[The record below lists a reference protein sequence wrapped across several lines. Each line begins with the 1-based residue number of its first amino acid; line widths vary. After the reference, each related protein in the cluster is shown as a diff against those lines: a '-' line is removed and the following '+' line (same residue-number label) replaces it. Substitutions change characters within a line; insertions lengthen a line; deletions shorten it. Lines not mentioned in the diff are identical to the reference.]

1 MSFAVVTVATPKPD
15 LVISIDKIDHSS
27 ITYGATPWTWVT
39 YTVKNQGTAL
49 ATGPINS
56 RIISNGVIKSGY
68 MTADSLSAGQSVT
81 KTFAV
86 GQDTSWPVGS
96 YVIKLETDYQK
107 TITELDE
114 NNNYSGEMS
123 FAVVTVATPT
133 PTPTPLPL
141 RVSLP
146 NGGETWTVGSIHTLT
161 WTGGSTSW
169 PINVF
174 LVNSTKAQST
184 TLATS
189 VANNGSFAWTIPS
202 SVVPASYYIRVAC
215 QGCPSGTS
223 GWIDD
228 SDTLFTVSAK

>member
-1 MSFAVVTVATPKPD
+1 
-15 LVISIDKIDHSS
+15 
-27 ITYGATPWTWVT
+27 
-39 YTVKNQGTAL
+39 
-49 ATGPINS
+49 
-56 RIISNGVIKSGY
+56 
-68 MTADSLSAGQSVT
+68 
-81 KTFAV
+81 
-86 GQDTSWPVGS
+86 
-96 YVIKLETDYQK
+96 
-107 TITELDE
+107 
-114 NNNYSGEMS
+114 MS

-146 NGGETWTVGSIHTLT
+146 NGGETWTVGSAHTLT

-189 VANNGSFAWTIPS
+189 VVNNGSFAWTIPS